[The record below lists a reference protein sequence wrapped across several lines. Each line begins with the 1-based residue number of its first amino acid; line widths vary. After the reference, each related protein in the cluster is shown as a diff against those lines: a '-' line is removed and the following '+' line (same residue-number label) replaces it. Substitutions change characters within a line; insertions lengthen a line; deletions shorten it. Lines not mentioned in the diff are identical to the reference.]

1 MSVTIYNVLKN
12 KSRKKSTVMPIIINA
27 TQLNWM
33 NRMDMED
40 KRHTLKTN
48 KNFWNNT
55 DHHTPRTCLHT
66 ISPNNEIHT
75 LICGIKF
82 KRTIL

>member
-12 KSRKKSTVMPIIINA
+12 KSRKKSTVMPIIINEA
-27 TQLNWM
+27 QLNWM

-40 KRHTLKTN
+40 KRHTL
-48 KNFWNNT
+48 NFWNNT
-55 DHHTPRTCLHT
+55 DHHTPKTCLHT
-66 ISPNNEIHT
+66 ISSYNETHT
-75 LICGIKF
+75 LIYGIKF